1 VRLVAR
7 DRPRIL
13 GRVTSSRQLTILE
26 AALRLFHHYGP
37 SKTTVADIAREARVG
52 VGSVYLEFRSKDDIL
67 GALSRHAHQRVLQ
80 REEEALRD
88 TTRLIG
94 DRLRAA
100 LDARFESFLTIASGP
115 HGPELFHC
123 ARCAAIRDAHE
134 RFHDA
139 ERDLFAR
146 ALDAARDAVAVD
158 DDPRR
163 TATTLLHAYAAFAP
177 PHLAP
182 SRAHELRAEL
192 PRLHRLVLDGLLRR
206 G

>member
-1 VRLVAR
+1 
-7 DRPRIL
+7 
-13 GRVTSSRQLTILE
+13 VTSSRQLTILE

-52 VGSVYLEFRSKDDIL
+52 VGSLY
-67 GALSRHAHQRVLQ
+67 LSRHAHQRVLQ

-88 TTRLIG
+88 TTRPIG

-146 ALDAARDAVAVD
+146 ALDAARDAVVVD
-158 DDPRR
+158 DDARR
-163 TATTLLHAYAAFAP
+163 TAVTLLTAYAAFAP

-206 G
+206 S